1 MGILIMIILIIRS
14 MISITQRLKQP
25 LTGLRWSC
33 NMSSKPAGYL
43 FLVAMLFFIY
53 CAIDPVKVDT
63 NRAPE
68 DPLVFRSNDLT
79 WITPIRS
86 NRFYAISTGQCFLI
100 TPDSADL
107 SGSIVHPVF
116 TLGYRSLRL
125 FENETQDLMLAAYD
139 GFYRIDSLGYPVI
152 EYEFQDS
159 YEFYGDM
166 LTVDWKGQCRYL
178 RRTSGSKLGIAEYRA
193 GSEFILVDSCSD
205 PDSTRRLFF
214 AAADNR
220 YAVAWLNDRFE
231 YRINMYVNSQL
242 EREFLLFE
250 EKDSAYIKNLFYI
263 GTELQVMCYLQ
274 KYFEFKTE
282 DQKAKTLRAGI
293 NFLSIG
299 SGGALSAKI
308 PWTLRGSTDYWN
320 RTFYRSSR
328 ETWLWNYGCW
338 FVATPDSIV
347 QYPFRQT
354 SINCFNVLCF
364 HGSSAVLFFDEA
376 TQRFIS
382 RK

>member
-1 MGILIMIILIIRS
+1 
-14 MISITQRLKQP
+14 
-25 LTGLRWSC
+25 
-33 NMSSKPAGYL
+33 MSSKPACYL
-43 FLVAMLFFIY
+43 LSAAMLLHIS

-68 DPLVFRSNDLT
+68 EPLIFRSNDIT
-79 WITPIRS
+79 WVTPIRS
-86 NRFYAISTGQCFLI
+86 NRFYAISDGRCFLI

-107 SGSIVHPVF
+107 AGSIVHPVF
-116 TLGYRSLRL
+116 ALGYRSLRL

-139 GFYRIDSLGYPVI
+139 GFYRIDSLGFTI
-152 EYEFQDS
+152 REYEFQDS
-159 YEFYGDM
+159 YAFYGDM
-166 LTVDWKGQCRYL
+166 LTVDWKGQCRYI
-178 RRTSGSKLGIAEYRA
+178 RRTSGSKLGIVEYRA
-193 GSEFILVDSCSD
+193 GSEFVLVDSCAD

-220 YAVAWLNDRFE
+220 CAVAWLNNRFE

-242 EREFLLFE
+242 EREVLLFKE
-250 EKDSAYIKNLFYI
+250 NDSAYIEHLFYI
-263 GTELQVMCYLQ
+263 GSELQAMCYLH
-274 KYFEFKTE
+274 KHFEFKTE
-282 DQKAKTLRAGI
+282 DQKAKTLWAGT
-293 NFLSIG
+293 NFLSIS

-328 ETWLWNYGCW
+328 ETWFWNYGCW
-338 FVATPDSIV
+338 FVATPESIV

-354 SINCFNVLCF
+354 SINRFDVLCF
-364 HGSSAVLFFDEA
+364 RDSSEVLFFDEA